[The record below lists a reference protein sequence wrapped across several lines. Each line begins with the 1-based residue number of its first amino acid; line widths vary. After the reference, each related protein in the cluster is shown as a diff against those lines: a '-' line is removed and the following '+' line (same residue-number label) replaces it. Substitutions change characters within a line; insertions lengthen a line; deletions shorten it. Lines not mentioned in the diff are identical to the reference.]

1 MPASLSPLKRA
12 EAELTKLNDAIF
24 GESASGAA
32 AAAPGSDYEGQRHR
46 AAASQPPAAK
56 GAISAREILA
66 AGGSRSAR
74 ASPAGPSPQGRGRGR
89 SNKGTAGPTVTQK
102 GGAPKS
108 PGLPPPAPVA
118 AAQGA
123 PPSDGKATTT
133 AADAWSRGDWIRGTA
148 GAGAASG
155 EAGAAGPAAGDPAG
169 GGGGGGGGGAPDDLN
184 AGGDDLEEKLAAWR
198 GVADATYAD
207 LSPCGSLTVTVLAGR
222 GLQAEEPTWVAACA
236 GHSAAG
242 GPARSYY
249 VVPSQPGGPAGGSAP
264 SWSSEPL
271 MLTLYDHTADLA
283 LFLCDGAAAYI

>member
-12 EAELTKLNDAIF
+12 EAELTRLNDAIF

-46 AAASQPPAAK
+46 AAAAQPPAAK

-89 SNKGTAGPTVTQK
+89 SYKGTAGPTVTQK
-102 GGAPKS
+102 GGASKA

-123 PPSDGKATTT
+123 PPSDGGKATTT
-133 AADAWSRGDWIRGTA
+133 AADAWSRGDWVRGTAAAGAAAGTA
-148 GAGAASG
+148 GA
-155 EAGAAGPAAGDPAG
+155 AAGDPPGAG
-169 GGGGGGGGGAPDDLN
+169 GGGEGAPDDLG

-222 GLQAEEPTWVAACA
+222 GLQAEEPTCA
-236 GHSAAG
+236 SYSAALS
-242 GPARSYY
+242 P
-249 VVPSQPGGPAGGSAP
+249 
-264 SWSSEPL
+264 
-271 MLTLYDHTADLA
+271 
-283 LFLCDGAAAYI
+283 